1 MPVGCPQRLMPDT
14 HWAASPPF
22 RSTEEIRVNIPL
34 KERPAGWFLTR
45 EAPDHQ
51 MPEDAMPPVEA
62 MRLVEQELAVEGIP
76 ERNLATFVTT
86 FMEPEAR
93 VVIDQNLHRNFID
106 HAEYPMTAEI
116 EQRCIRMLAELF
128 HAPGETVGARTQGS
142 SEAIMLGALSLKWKW
157 RERREAAGKPTD
169 KPNLV
174 FGGDVHVVWEKF
186 CRYFDVEPRI
196 VPLQPGKYTI
206 GPEDVE
212 PHVDENTIGVAAVV
226 GTTFTGH
233 ADDVVGI
240 NDLLMELLDKQGLDV
255 PLHIDGASGAFV
267 WPFLYPHSEWDFRLE
282 RVRSI
287 NASGHKF
294 GLVYPGVGWLIFR
307 EKSDLAE
314 DLVFYENY
322 LGKTDATFTLNFSTG
337 SAMVL
342 AQYYAFVRFGKAGY
356 RFVMETMQANAE
368 SLAKDIESI
377 GKFQIIGA
385 GEETLPLVAFNLA
398 EEQAYDEFDI
408 AFQLAAERGWMV
420 PAYTMPPNAQD
431 VKMMRALVK
440 LNLSRSLVDTLADDL
455 QTAVRTLDEKGP
467 VSESERKLVKTSV
480 TH

>member
-1 MPVGCPQRLMPDT
+1 MDRAEIASRLQ
-14 HWAASPPF
+14 AQ
-22 RSTEEIRVNIPL
+22 
-34 KERPAGWFLTR
+34 AGNTFLLD
-45 EAPDHQ
+45 EAPDRA
-51 MPEDAMPPVEA
+51 MPEEPMSPVAA
-62 MRLVEQELAVEGIP
+62 MRLIDQEVVLDGIP

-86 FMEPEAR
+86 WMEPEAQH
-93 VVIDQNLHRNFID
+93 VISENLHRNFID
-106 HAEYPMTAEI
+106 HAEYPRTAEI

-128 HAPGETVGARTQGS
+128 NAPGETTGARTQGS

-157 RERREAAGKPTD
+157 RQRREAAGKPTD

-196 VPLQPGKYTI
+196 VPLQPDKYTI

-240 NDLLMELLDKQGLDV
+240 NKLLLDIKDKKGIDV
-255 PLHIDGASGAFV
+255 PLHIDGASGGFV
-267 WPFLYPHSEWDFRLE
+267 WPFLYPDSPWDFRLE
-282 RVRSI
+282 QVRSI
-287 NASGHKF
+287 NVSGHKF
-294 GLVYPGVGWLIFR
+294 GLVFPGIGWLIFR
-307 EKSDLAE
+307 ESTDLAE

-342 AQYYAFVRFGKAGY
+342 AQYYALVRFGKEGY
-356 RFVMETMQANAE
+356 RLIMSMMQENAE
-368 SLAKDIESI
+368 VLAKRLEEM
-377 GKFQIIGA
+377 GKFELVGR
-385 GEETLPLVAFNLA
+385 GHETLPLVAFKLA
-398 EEQAYDEFDI
+398 EERSYDEFDI

-420 PAYTMPPNAQD
+420 PAYTMPPDAQT

-440 LNLSRSLVDTLADDL
+440 LNLNRSLVDTLADDI
-455 QTAVRTLDEKGP
+455 AEAINTLETKGP
-467 VSESERKLVKTSV
+467 VSDSERQRVKTG
-480 TH
+480 TGY

>member
-1 MPVGCPQRLMPDT
+1 M
-14 HWAASPPF
+14 SP
-22 RSTEEIRVNIPL
+22 I
-34 KERPAGWFLTR
+34 A
-45 EAPDHQ
+45 
-51 MPEDAMPPVEA
+51 A
-62 MRLVEQELAVEGIP
+62 MRLVTNELAVEGIP

-86 FMEPEAR
+86 WMEPEAR
-93 VVIDQNLHRNFID
+93 VVIDENLDRNFID

-128 HAPGETVGARTQGS
+128 NAPGETTGARTQGS
-142 SEAIMLGALSLKWKW
+142 SEAILLGALSLKWKW
-157 RERREAAGKPTD
+157 RERREAAGEPTD

-196 VPLQPGKYTI
+196 VPLQPGKYTV

-212 PHVDENTIGVAAVV
+212 PHLDENTIGVAAVV

-240 NDLLMELLDKQGLDV
+240 NELLVGIRDEKGLDI
-255 PLHIDGASGAFV
+255 PMHIDGASGGFV
-267 WPFLYPHSEWDFRLE
+267 WPFLYPDSKWDFRLE
-282 RVRSI
+282 QVRSI

-294 GLVYPGVGWLIFR
+294 GLVYPGIGWLIFR

-314 DLVFYENY
+314 DLVFNENY

-342 AQYYAFVRFGKAGY
+342 AQYYNFVRFGKAGY
-356 RFVMETMQANAE
+356 RVIMEIMQQNAE
-368 SLAKDIESI
+368 ELAADIAEI
-377 GKFQIIGA
+377 GPFQIIGE
-385 GEETLPLVAFNLA
+385 GDETLPLVAFNLA
-398 EEQAYDEFDI
+398 DEQPYDEFDI
-408 AFQLAAERGWMV
+408 AFQLSAERGWMV
-420 PAYTMPPNAQD
+420 PAYTMPPDAQD

-440 LNLSRSLVDTLADDL
+440 VNLSRSLVDRLVEDIADAVKTLE
-455 QTAVRTLDEKGP
+455 VKGP
-467 VSESERKLVKTSV
+467 VSPTERKRVQTNVS
-480 TH
+480 H

>member
-1 MPVGCPQRLMPDT
+1 MSEEHDVFKLEPTGAWLTKGVPDRAIPDNPMP
-14 HWAASPPF
+14 AIA
-22 RSTEEIRVNIPL
+22 
-34 KERPAGWFLTR
+34 
-45 EAPDHQ
+45 
-51 MPEDAMPPVEA
+51 A
-62 MRLVEQELAVEGIP
+62 MRLVDQELAVEGIP

-86 FMEPEAR
+86 WMEPEAR
-93 VVIDQNLHRNFID
+93 AVIDQNLHRNFID
-106 HAEYPMTAEI
+106 HAEYPQTFAI
-116 EQRCIRMLAELF
+116 QQRCIRMLAELF
-128 HAPGETVGARTQGS
+128 HAPGETTGTSTQGS

-157 RERREAAGKPTD
+157 RQRREAAGKPTD
-169 KPNLV
+169 SPNLV

-196 VPLQPGKYTI
+196 VPLQSGKYTI
-206 GPEDVE
+206 GPEDIE

-233 ADDVVGI
+233 ADDVVGM
-240 NDLLMELLDKQGLDV
+240 NDFLVDLKDKKGLDV

-282 RVRSI
+282 QVRSI

-294 GLVYPGVGWLIFR
+294 GLVYPGIGWLIFR

-337 SAMVL
+337 SSMVL
-342 AQYYAFVRFGKAGY
+342 AQYYNFIRFGKAGY
-356 RFVMETMQANAE
+356 RRIMEVMQENAMA
-368 SLAKDIESI
+368 LASDIEGI

-385 GEETLPLVAFNLA
+385 DAETLPLVAFNLA
-398 EEQAYDEFDI
+398 EEHPYDEFDI
-408 AFQLAAERGWMV
+408 AFQLAAERGWML

-440 LNLSRSLVDTLADDL
+440 LTLNRSLVDTLAGDIG
-455 QTAVRTLDEKGP
+455 QAIETLEQKGP
-467 VSESERKLVKTSV
+467 VSESERRRVKTSV

>member
-1 MPVGCPQRLMPDT
+1 LDRVVIPGPFVRASRLEEEHVNRAPT
-14 HWAASPPF
+14 IEAAAPG
-22 RSTEEIRVNIPL
+22 
-34 KERPAGWFLTR
+34 AFLT
-45 EAPDHQ
+45 EGAPDGAI
-51 MPEDAMPPVEA
+51 PEHSMLPIQA
-62 MRLVEQELAVEGIP
+62 MRLVQQELAVEGIP

-86 FMEPEAR
+86 WMEPEAR
-93 VVIDQNLHRNFID
+93 AVIDENLHRNFID

-128 HAPGETVGARTQGS
+128 HAPGETTGARTQGS

-169 KPNLV
+169 SPNLV

-212 PHVDENTIGVAAVV
+212 SHLDENTIGVAAVV

-240 NDLLMELLDKQGLDV
+240 NDLLVDLEEKKGLDI

-294 GLVYPGVGWLIFR
+294 GLVYPGIGWLIFR

-356 RFVMETMQANAE
+356 RRVMEIMQTNAE
-368 SLAKDIESI
+368 TLAKDIDSL
-377 GKFQIIGA
+377 GKFRIIGA
-385 GEETLPLVAFNLA
+385 DEETLPLVAFNLA
-398 EEQAYDEFDI
+398 EEQPYDEFDI
-408 AFQLAAERGWMV
+408 AFQLAAERGWML
-420 PAYTMPPNAQD
+420 PAYTMPPNAED

-440 LNLSRSLVDTLADDL
+440 LNLSRTLVDTLADDIEVAL
-455 QTAVRTLDEKGP
+455 DTLEKKGP
-467 VSESERKLVKTSV
+467 VSDSERRRVKTTV